1 MTFQHE
7 QICLLEEKCK
17 KVTNMIKEQKAK
29 GATQR
34 SSNHQASMHVTDDAK
49 AKLEE
54 ELKTLEAN
62 KQQSEKKFKHQ
73 ANKLDEQLK

>member
-1 MTFQHE
+1 LTFQHE

-34 SSNHQASMHVTDDAK
+34 SSNPSMHVTVDAK